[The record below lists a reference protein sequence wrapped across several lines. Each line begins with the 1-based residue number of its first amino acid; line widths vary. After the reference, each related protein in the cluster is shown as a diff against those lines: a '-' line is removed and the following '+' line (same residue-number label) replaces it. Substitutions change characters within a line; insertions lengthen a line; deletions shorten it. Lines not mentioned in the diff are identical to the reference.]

1 MNKSTTRASLFEL
14 NGVPDLKQA
23 TPLAFQHV
31 VAMIVGCVTPPI
43 IVSGVAGL
51 SEQDSIILIQA
62 ALVMSALSTLLQ
74 LFPFIRNRFF
84 SIGSGLPVI
93 MGISFAY
100 VPTMQ
105 AIAGDFGVGTIL
117 GGDHRRTVCQ
127 TDPQIFPASDHGNR
141 CIYDRSF
148 LISDCDQLHG
158 RRYFKR
164 RLRFL
169 AELVR
174 RIYHTGDR
182 NFIEPLWKGNL
193 ETGVDPDRYDL
204 WLCRCSVLWHG

>member
-62 ALVMSALSTLLQ
+62 
-74 LFPFIRNRFF
+74 
-84 SIGSGLPVI
+84 
-93 MGISFAY
+93 
-100 VPTMQ
+100 
-105 AIAGDFGVGTIL
+105 
-117 GGDHRRTVCQ
+117 
-127 TDPQIFPASDHGNR
+127 
-141 CIYDRSF
+141 
-148 LISDCDQLHG
+148 
-158 RRYFKR
+158 
-164 RLRFL
+164 
-169 AELVR
+169 ELVR